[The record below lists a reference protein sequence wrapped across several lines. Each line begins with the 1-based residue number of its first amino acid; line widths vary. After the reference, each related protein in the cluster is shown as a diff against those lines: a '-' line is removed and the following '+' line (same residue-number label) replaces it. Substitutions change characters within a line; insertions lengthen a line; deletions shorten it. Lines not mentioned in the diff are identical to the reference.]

1 MRVSICI
8 PQYNRIEFLL
18 KSLSIIAN
26 QSYANIEI
34 VISDDAS
41 SDHTE
46 DAIKD
51 FKSTYKYPI
60 LYHRFDSNQGYDRNL
75 RKSIELASGD
85 YCFVLGNDDTLF
97 NNHVIEHFVSL
108 LERYNFPDLGFC
120 NYIEE
125 AKNGEPLLRASQTK
139 LLGTGPLVALKYY
152 SCFSFVAGIFFKKK
166 IFDQFNTDKF
176 DKSIYAQIALASTM
190 IASGAELFA
199 INECMVLKDIG
210 TGQNNAIKSNSYR
223 DQLIRKWR
231 DFKIV
236 DGGLASVIKVLFD
249 VFSATNTLNNKILVS
264 IYRKI
269 YRTTLPFWILDYKL
283 NKAFPNAV
291 GLFFG
296 LAPWKNVSFQHLSW
310 HSKVEILLTYLLM
323 SLSSLILPAHWV
335 LKYKHKLYAL
345 VKK

>member
-1 MRVSICI
+1 M
-8 PQYNRIEFLL
+8 YN
-18 KSLSIIAN
+18 
-26 QSYANIEI
+26 
-34 VISDDAS
+34 
-41 SDHTE
+41 
-46 DAIKD
+46 
-51 FKSTYKYPI
+51 
-60 LYHRFDSNQGYDRNL
+60 
-75 RKSIELASGD
+75 
-85 YCFVLGNDDTLF
+85 
-97 NNHVIEHFVSL
+97 
-108 LERYNFPDLGFC
+108 
-120 NYIEE
+120 
-125 AKNGEPLLRASQTK
+125 
-139 LLGTGPLVALKYY
+139 YY

-249 VFSATNTLNNKILVS
+249 VFSATNTLNNNILVS

-323 SLSSLILPAHWV
+323 SLSSLILPAYWV

>member
-1 MRVSICI
+1 MKCSICI
-8 PQYNRIEFLL
+8 TQFNRIDFLL
-18 KSLSIIAN
+18 KSLSIINN
-26 QSYANIEI
+26 QTYSDIEI
-34 VISDDAS
+34 IISDNAS
-41 SDHTE
+41 SDDTQ
-46 DAIKD
+46 IQILKL
-51 FKSTYKYPI
+51 KNSYKYPI
-60 LYHRFDSNQGYDRNL
+60 IYHRFDSNQGYDRNL
-75 RKSIELASGD
+75 RKSLELASGD

-152 SCFSFVAGIFFKKK
+152 SCFSFVAGVFFKKK

-176 DKSIYAQIALASTM
+176 DKSIYAQVALASTM

-210 TGQNNAIKSNSYR
+210 TGQNNAVKSNSYR

-236 DGGLASVIKVLFD
+236 DGGLPSVIKVMFD

-269 YRTTLPFWILDYKL
+269 YRTTLPFWILDFKL

-296 LAPWKNVSFQHLSW
+296 LVPWKNASFQHLSW
-310 HSKVEILLTYLLM
+310 YSKIEVLLTYLFM
-323 SLSSLILPAHWV
+323 SLSSLLLPAHWV
-335 LKYKHKLYAL
+335 LKHKHKLYAFI
-345 VKK
+345 KR